1 MTIQFYL
8 EFIRDA
14 LLSANDTVKE
24 MTSRGTAGTPVG
36 RGSFGDM
43 TYAIDSAVEEKV
55 IRLAAARLPP
65 TKVISEERGI
75 IDSPSAKITLL
86 MDPVDGSTNA
96 KRDVSVYST
105 SIALAEG
112 PSFSDIFAAGV
123 IDHVRRRMVWGR
135 KGAVYEDWRLARPS
149 LAEELMDAVMSFDS
163 KEYMVPE
170 GRMKE
175 LASLMASTKYPR
187 ILSTAALET
196 ACVACGRLDA
206 FVAPFADLRS
216 FDCLPSIFLVR
227 EAGGVVDVETS
238 RLASFPLDGSVRLN
252 YIAAGNPKLLDA
264 IKAKLIQR

>member
-8 EFIRDA
+8 QFVRDA
-14 LLSANDTVKE
+14 LLAANDAVVETTRK
-24 MTSRGTAGTPVG
+24 GTAGTPLG

-43 TYAIDSAVEEKV
+43 TYGIDSSVEERV
-55 IRLAAARLPP
+55 LQLAAARLPP
-65 TKVISEERGI
+65 VTVISEERGI
-75 IDSPSAKITLL
+75 ITSRSAKLTLL

-112 PSFSDIFAAGV
+112 PLFSDIFAAGV
-123 IDHVRRRMVWGR
+123 IDHVRRRMIWGR

-149 LAEELMDAVMSFDS
+149 TIKGLKETVMAFDS
-163 KEYMVPE
+163 KAYMVP
-170 GRMKE
+170 GNR
-175 LASLMASTKYPR
+175 LAGLTSLMAATKYPR

-227 EAGGVVDVETS
+227 EAGGVVDIEPPELGS
-238 RLASFPLDGSVRLN
+238 IPLDGSVRLN
-252 YIAAGNPKLLDA
+252 YVAAGNLKLLRA
-264 IKAKLIQR
+264 IEAKLGQR